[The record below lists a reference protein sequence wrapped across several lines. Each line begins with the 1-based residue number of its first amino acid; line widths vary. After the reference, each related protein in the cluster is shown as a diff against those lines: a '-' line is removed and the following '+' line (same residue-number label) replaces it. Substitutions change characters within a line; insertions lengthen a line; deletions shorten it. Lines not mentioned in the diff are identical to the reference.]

1 MISIKSSREIELMK
15 EAGKILAETHE
26 KIKDFIKPGISTYEI
41 DEYGRKLIASK
52 GGSCSFYKLY
62 DFPRYFCISL
72 NDEVI
77 HGIPKKDRLIKD
89 GDLVK
94 VDGGV
99 CYKGYHSDA
108 ARTHIV
114 GNVSEDIKNLVKRT
128 EKSFYKAIEKAVPG
142 NHIVDIGKAIDDYI
156 TPFGYGIV
164 EEYTGHGI
172 GADLHEDPD
181 VPNFETT
188 KKGAKLTEGMTLAI
202 EPMINMGTYEIY
214 VGDDD
219 WTVITKDH
227 SLSAHYENTIL
238 ITKNGPEILSLL

>member
-1 MISIKSSREIELMK
+1 MISIKSGREIELMR

-26 KIKDFIKPGISTYEI
+26 KIKDFIKPGITTLEI
-41 DEYGRKLIASK
+41 DEFGRKLIENK
-52 GGSCSFYKLY
+52 GASCSFYRLY
-62 DFPRYFCISL
+62 DFPKHFCISL

-77 HGIPKKDRLIKD
+77 HGIPSKDRYIKE
-89 GDLVK
+89 GDIVK

-99 CYKGYHSDA
+99 CFKGFHSDA

-114 GNVSEDIKNLVKRT
+114 GKVSKEIIDLVERT
-128 EKSFYKAIEKAVPG
+128 KMSFTKAMEKAIPG

-172 GADLHEDPD
+172 GSDLHEDPD
-181 VPNFETT
+181 VPNYETV
-188 KKGAKLTEGMTLAI
+188 KKGAKLEKGMTLAI

-214 VGDDD
+214 VGDDN
-219 WTVITKDH
+219 WTVLTKDH

-238 ITKNGPEILSLL
+238 ITDNGPEILSI